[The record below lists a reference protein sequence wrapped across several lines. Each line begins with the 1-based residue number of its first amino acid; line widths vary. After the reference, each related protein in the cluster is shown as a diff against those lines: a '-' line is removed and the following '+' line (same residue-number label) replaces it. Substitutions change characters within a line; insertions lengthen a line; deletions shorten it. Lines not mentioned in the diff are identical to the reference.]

1 MKKINPQIQTP
12 TLSYQALTIES
23 WVQFEKL
30 FGDKGACGG
39 CWCMWWRLKR
49 SEYEASKGEGNKNL
63 MKALVGAGDTLG
75 LMAIHQ
81 NNPIGWCALSPRSS
95 FPVLDRSRVLK
106 KVDDQLVW
114 SLPCLFIIKDFRNQG
129 ISSALVNEAV
139 KYCFNQGAKIVEAY
153 PVQPKKDRMPDVF
166 AWTGLYST
174 FVKAGFKEV
183 ARRSETRPIMR
194 KYAGH

>member
-1 MKKINPQIQTP
+1 MKKINPQIQIP
-12 TLSYQALTIES
+12 NLSYQALTLES
-23 WVQFEKL
+23 WAQFEKL
-30 FGDKGACGG
+30 FGEKGACGG
-39 CWCMWWRLKR
+39 FWCMWWRLKR
-49 SEYEASKGEGNKNL
+49 SEYETNKGEGNKNL

-81 NNPIGWCALSPRSS
+81 NKPIGWCALSPRSS

-106 KVDDQLVW
+106 KVDDLPVW

-139 KYCFNQGAKIVEAY
+139 KYCFDQGAKIVEAY
-153 PVQPKKDRMPDVF
+153 PVQPKKDIMPDVF
-166 AWTGLYST
+166 AWTGLYTT

-194 KYAGH
+194 KYAG